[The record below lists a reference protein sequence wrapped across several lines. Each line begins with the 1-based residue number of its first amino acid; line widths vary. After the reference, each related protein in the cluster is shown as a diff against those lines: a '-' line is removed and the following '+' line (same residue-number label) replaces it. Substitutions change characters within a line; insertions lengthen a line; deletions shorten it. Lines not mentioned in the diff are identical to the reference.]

1 MDVKTEVVIT
11 IKLEPMDF
19 ILLYQVARATKMPV
33 EAVIMKAITEY
44 VDRIVGQGQTSGG
57 GG

>member
-1 MDVKTEVVIT
+1 MDVKTEVIVT
-11 IKLEPMDF
+11 IRLEPVDYVM
-19 ILLYQVARATKMPV
+19 LYQVARATKMPV

-44 VDRIVGQGQTSGG
+44 VDRVMGQASGG

>member
-1 MDVKTEVVIT
+1 MEVKTEVIVT
-11 IKLEPMDF
+11 IRLEPVDF
-19 ILLYQVARATKMPV
+19 VLLYQVARATKMPV

-44 VDRIVGQGQTSGG
+44 VDRVVGQTQVSGG

>member
-1 MDVKTEVVIT
+1 MEVKTEVVVT

-44 VDRIVGQGQTSGG
+44 VDRVMGQTQASGG

>member
-1 MDVKTEVVIT
+1 MEVKTEVIVT
-11 IKLEPMDF
+11 IKLEPVDF
-19 ILLYQVARATKMPV
+19 VLLYQVARATKMPV

-44 VDRIVGQGQTSGG
+44 VDRVVGQAQPSGG

>member
-1 MDVKTEVVIT
+1 MEVKTEVVVT
-11 IKLEPMDF
+11 IKLEPVDF
-19 ILLYQVARATKMPV
+19 VLLYQVARATKMPV

-44 VDRIVGQGQTSGG
+44 VDRVVGSQASGG

>member
-1 MDVKTEVVIT
+1 MEVKTEVIVT
-11 IKLEPMDF
+11 IRLEPVDF
-19 ILLYQVARATKMPV
+19 VLLYQVARATKMPI

-44 VDRIVGQGQTSGG
+44 VDKVMGQAPSGG

>member
-1 MDVKTEVVIT
+1 MEVKTEVIVT
-11 IKLEPMDF
+11 IRLEPMDF
-19 ILLYQVARATKMPV
+19 ILLYQVARATRMPI

-44 VDRIVGQGQTSGG
+44 VDRVVGQTQASGG

>member
-1 MDVKTEVVIT
+1 MEVKTEVIVT

-19 ILLYQVARATKMPV
+19 ILLYQVARATKMPI

-44 VDRIVGQGQTSGG
+44 VDKVVGQAPSGG

>member
-1 MDVKTEVVIT
+1 MEVKTEVIVT
-11 IKLEPMDF
+11 IRLEPVDF
-19 ILLYQVARATKMPV
+19 VLLYQVARATKMPV

-44 VDRIVGQGQTSGG
+44 VDRVMGQTQPSGG

>member
-1 MDVKTEVVIT
+1 MDVKTEVIVT
-11 IKLEPMDF
+11 IRLEPVDYVM
-19 ILLYQVARATKMPV
+19 LYQVARATKMPV

-44 VDRIVGQGQTSGG
+44 VDRVVGQSQPSGG

>member
-1 MDVKTEVVIT
+1 MDVKTEVIVT
-11 IKLEPMDF
+11 IRLEPVDYVM
-19 ILLYQVARATKMPV
+19 LYQVARATKMPV

-44 VDRIVGQGQTSGG
+44 VDRVVGQAQPSGG

>member
-1 MDVKTEVVIT
+1 MEVKTEVIVT

-19 ILLYQVARATKMPV
+19 ILLYQVARATKMPI

-44 VDRIVGQGQTSGG
+44 VDRVMSQTGG
-57 GG
+57 GGG

>member
-1 MDVKTEVVIT
+1 MEVRTEVIVT
-11 IKLEPMDF
+11 IRLEPMDF
-19 ILLYQVARATKMPV
+19 ILLYQVARTTKMPV

-44 VDRIVGQGQTSGG
+44 VDRVVGQASSGG

>member
-1 MDVKTEVVIT
+1 MEVKTEVIVT
-11 IKLEPMDF
+11 IRLEPMDF
-19 ILLYQVARATKMPV
+19 ILLYQVARATKMPI

-44 VDRIVGQGQTSGG
+44 VDRVVGQASSGG

>member
-1 MDVKTEVVIT
+1 
-11 IKLEPMDF
+11 MDF

-44 VDRIVGQGQTSGG
+44 VDKVVGQAPSGG